1 MAVSA
6 TDLPASGP
14 TAAPADGGMSARML
28 DFLAYLEFERG
39 LSRNTLEAY
48 RSDLLQLGAFLGR
61 RGVDAVDVQHA
72 DLSAF
77 LSELATGGEGRP
89 PVAAATLQRKAA
101 CLRSFYRHLRREGV
115 LDRDPTADLRAP
127 RKSQR
132 LPQVLSRDE
141 IARLLSAPKG
151 TDPAALRDR
160 ALLELMYACGLRA
173 SEAIGLDVRD
183 VDLTLGV
190 LRARGKGSKER
201 LVPIGREAV
210 AATKVYVER
219 GRPSFVGLGDEPHLF
234 VNRRGGGLTR
244 QGLYKIV
251 QRHARAVG
259 PRGPH
264 EPAHA
269 APHLRHAPARR
280 RLRSALAAG
289 DARPRRHRHDA
300 DLHAPLRRAAEGRL
314 LQGAPARD
322 ERLSENAAVSRR
334 AFVVVLDACGVGA
347 LPDASEYAG
356 DAGSNTLAHLAEDVG
371 GLHLPV
377 MGRLGLGSILPLEG
391 VPPAAAPAIHGRL
404 HPLGPGKESTTGHWE
419 LMGVVPTAPLPT
431 YPNGFPPEV
440 VAMLEE
446 RDRAALLRQPPGERD
461 RGHRAVGRAPPED
474 RRGDPLHLGRLGAP
488 ARRAPRRAQRARPA
502 RRVRRRRAR
511 P

>member
-1 MAVSA
+1 MAVSP
-6 TDLPASGP
+6 TDLHASGP
-14 TAAPADGGMSARML
+14 SAPTADGGMSGRML

-61 RGVDAVDVQHA
+61 RGVDVVDVQHA

-77 LSELATGGEGRP
+77 LAELATGGEDRP

-101 CLRSFYRHLRREGV
+101 CMRSFYRHLRREGV

-141 IARLLSAPKG
+141 VARLLSAPKG

-173 SEAIGLDVRD
+173 SEATGLDVRD

-210 AATKVYVER
+210 TATRAYVER
-219 GRPSFVGLGDEPHLF
+219 GRPAFVGLGDDAHLF

-251 QRHARAVG
+251 QRHARSVG
-259 PRGPH
+259 LEDRMSPH
-264 EPAHA
+264 T
-269 APHLRHAPARR
+269 LRHTFATHLLAGGCD
-280 RLRSALAAG
+280 LRSLQEMLG
-289 DARPRRHRHDA
+289 HA
-300 DLHAPLRRAAEGRL
+300 DIATTQIYTHLSA
-314 LQGAPARD
+314 
-322 ERLSENAAVSRR
+322 ERLKDAYFKAHPR
-334 AFVVVLDACGVGA
+334 A
-347 LPDASEYAG
+347 
-356 DAGSNTLAHLAEDVG
+356 
-371 GLHLPV
+371 
-377 MGRLGLGSILPLEG
+377 
-391 VPPAAAPAIHGRL
+391 
-404 HPLGPGKESTTGHWE
+404 TTG
-419 LMGVVPTAPLPT
+419 
-431 YPNGFPPEV
+431 
-440 VAMLEE
+440 
-446 RDRAALLRQPPGERD
+446 
-461 RGHRAVGRAPPED
+461 
-474 RRGDPLHLGRLGAP
+474 
-488 ARRAPRRAQRARPA
+488 
-502 RRVRRRRAR
+502 
-511 P
+511 